1 MDGQNTASDGASG
14 GATGRSPTAP
24 LSAAP
29 TSEVIGGAADVTERQ
44 LIDFVVHEARLLDE
58 KRYAEWNALFTDDGY
73 YWVPLVP
80 GQEDGLNHTSH
91 LYEDKLLRELRIERL
106 KSPRAFSQQPP
117 TRSHHLLQ
125 TPTVER
131 ADPAAHAWV
140 VRSQFHYTESQGDEL
155 NFFVGTCLHHL
166 TLEAGVLRLRLKRV
180 ELINCDAA
188 LPAVQL
194 FI

>member
-1 MDGQNTASDGASG
+1 MK
-14 GATGRSPTAP
+14 
-24 LSAAP
+24 
-29 TSEVIGGAADVTERQ
+29 DVTERQ
-44 LIDFVVHEARLLDE
+44 LIDFVVREARLLDE
-58 KRYAEWNALFTDDGY
+58 KRYAEWNALFTDDGI

-80 GQEDGLNHTSH
+80 DQKDGLDHTSH

-125 TPTVER
+125 TPTVESS
-131 ADPAAHAWV
+131 DAAANAYV
-140 VRSQFHYTESQGDEL
+140 VRCEFHYTESQGDEI
-155 NFFVGTCLHHL
+155 FFHVGTCLHHL
-166 TLEAGVLRLRLKRV
+166 TVRDGGLKMTLKRV
-180 ELINCDAA
+180 NLINCDAA

>member
-1 MDGQNTASDGASG
+1 MSDTNPA
-14 GATGRSPTAP
+14 
-24 LSAAP
+24 
-29 TSEVIGGAADVTERQ
+29 ITERQ
-44 LIDFVVHEARLLDE
+44 LIAFVVHEARLLDE
-58 KRYAEWNALFTDDGY
+58 KRYAEWNALFTDDAY
-73 YWVPLVP
+73 YWVPLVRDQP
-80 GQEDGLNHTSH
+80 DGLNHTSH

-125 TPTVER
+125 TPSVESADAR
-131 ADPAAHAWV
+131 ANAYV
-140 VRSQFHYTESQGDEL
+140 VRTELHYTESQGDEL

-166 TLEAGVLRLRLKRV
+166 SVEAGALRIKLKRV
-180 ELINCDAA
+180 DLINCDAA